1 MTVADLRP
9 PALIETIGPARV
21 AASDIVWDT
30 DVDAVRELIVE
41 AVLAY

>member
-9 PALIETIGPARV
+9 PALIEAIGPTQ

-30 DVDAVRELIVE
+30 DVHAVRELIVE
-41 AVLAY
+41 AVLAF